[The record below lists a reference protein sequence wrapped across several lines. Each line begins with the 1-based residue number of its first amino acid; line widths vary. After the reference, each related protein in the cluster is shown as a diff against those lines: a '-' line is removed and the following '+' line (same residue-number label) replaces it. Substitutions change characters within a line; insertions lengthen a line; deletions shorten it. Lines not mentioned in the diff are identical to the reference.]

1 MKKPS
6 TVKVVGLVTNAHLDR
21 SGIAILK
28 KIERFLRKKKLELL
42 YQKNAAIYLEKTETS
57 PANIMREA
65 DLVVSLGGDGTI
77 LKLAR
82 YTSDKTVPIF
92 GINFGN
98 VGFLTDLQDTSKA
111 VAAVQKV
118 LNKKYVLDDRDLLR
132 VTVYRNGE
140 KHETFLALNEAVINQ
155 GSFARLIELDAE
167 IDQRRMIHFKTDGVI
182 VATPTGSTGHS
193 LSAGGPIVHPRLNAL
208 IITPICPATLSIRP
222 IVVPNSRQ
230 LTLTV
235 QTQRKYRDTFVAL
248 TIDGQITT
256 RLEYGDRIKIR
267 RSSRHFVF
275 ARIVNTKYYR
285 MLRDRLGWGD

>member
-6 TVKVVGLVTNAHLDR
+6 FIKVVGLVTNAHLER
-21 SGIAILK
+21 PGLTVLK
-28 KIERFLRKKKLELL
+28 KVEHFLKNKKIELL
-42 YQKNAAIYLEKTETS
+42 YQKNAAIYLKKTETS

-65 DLVVSLGGDGTI
+65 DLVITFGGDGTI

-82 YTSDKTVPIF
+82 YTSDKIVPIF

-98 VGFLTDLQDTSKA
+98 TGFLTDLQDTSKA
-111 VAAVQKV
+111 VASVQRI

-167 IDQRRMIHFKTDGVI
+167 INQRRMMRFKTDGVI

-193 LSAGGPIVHPRLNAL
+193 LSAGGPIVHPKLNAF
-208 IITPICPATLSIRP
+208 IVTPICPATLAIRP
-222 IVVPNSRQ
+222 IVVPDSRQ
-230 LTLTV
+230 LKLTV

-256 RLEYGDRIKIR
+256 RLEYGDQIKIR